1 MKNVAFLWHF
11 HQPPYWLDGE
21 LSLLPW
27 ARLHALRDYLD
38 MAPLLGEFPDVHM
51 TFNFTPSLLE
61 QLTHPRTDPFA
72 SAARKEPADLGLEE
86 KVFLLRHFFSA
97 SPNNQIRP
105 LPRYFELL
113 LHRGPE
119 AGPENLRARAAEW
132 PDNRFLD
139 LQVLFHLAWCG
150 ESLRRRPLIADLI
163 RKGRRF
169 TSGEKRDLL
178 DALDAAPSEIIPLYK
193 TGIGTGQISL
203 TTTPA
208 NHPILPILVNAQ
220 EIREAHP
227 ELNAYPFPPALPDA
241 RWHVEEALRMHAA
254 LFGAP
259 PRGIWPAE
267 GGVSEGILP
276 LLPVEAVFSDDLV
289 LYRSVAAEKNI
300 LFPFR
305 HPAHPALKLFFRNS
319 ELSNK
324 FGFVYGGMPPE
335 QAAED
340 FVRFVDG
347 IVSDGVLWVI
357 LDGEN
362 PWGGY
367 ADLGRPFLRRLFER
381 STARGIRFLN
391 LDDVLALDLPVQTI
405 EHLHPGSWIDASF
418 YIWTGDP
425 VKNRAWDLLAS
436 ARQSLRAAEA
446 PEGAWT
452 ALRAAEA
459 SDWFWWYGKG
469 NESPYKPDFDTLFRH
484 YLKLALFRAGCAASP
499 SLESP
504 LESGGDGSAIEQP
517 HEFIHPALDGRIT
530 SFYEWSGAVRV
541 PVSAGE
547 SMRASERLV
556 ESLFLGL
563 DAEHLYLR
571 LDPAGELTTG
581 GWEGLEVALHLVA
594 PREDSLAL
602 LPAAAPV
609 EEAHDRILEV
619 AVPFSALHLEPGMPA
634 AFYLELRGRTA
645 SRCPWTGVV
654 KFTVPHPDYEEEM
667 WRV

>member
-1 MKNVAFLWHF
+1 
-11 HQPPYWLDGE
+11 
-21 LSLLPW
+21 
-27 ARLHALRDYLD
+27 
-38 MAPLLGEFPDVHM
+38 M
-51 TFNFTPSLLE
+51 TFNFTPSLLG
-61 QLTHPRTDPFA
+61 QFLHPRTDPFA
-72 SAARKEPADLGLEE
+72 AAARKDPADLSPEE

-97 SPNNQIRP
+97 SMNTQIRP
-105 LPRYFELL
+105 LPRFFELL
-113 LHRGPE
+113 MHRGLDP
-119 AGPENLRARAAEW
+119 GPEDLRAGAAEW
-132 PDNRFLD
+132 PDNRLLD

-150 ESLRRRPLIADLI
+150 ESLRRRPLISELI

-169 TSGEKRDLL
+169 TGDEKRELL
-178 DALDAAPSEIIPLYK
+178 DALDAAPSEVIPLYK
-193 TGIGTGQISL
+193 NLVETGQISL

-227 ELNAYPFPPALPDA
+227 DLNAYPFPPALQDA
-241 RWHVEEALRMHAA
+241 RWHVEEALRMHTEV
-254 LFGAP
+254 FGAP

-267 GGVSEGILP
+267 GAVSEGILP
-276 LLPVEAVFSDDLV
+276 LLPVEAAFSDDLV
-289 LYRSVAAEKNI
+289 LYRSDAAEKNI

-305 HPAHPALKLFFRNS
+305 HPAQPGLKLFFRNS

-335 QAAED
+335 QAAAD
-340 FVRFVDG
+340 FVRFVGG
-347 IVSDGVLWVI
+347 IASDGVLWVI

-381 STARGIRFLN
+381 SADHGIRFLN
-391 LDDVLALDLPVQTI
+391 LNDVLALEQPVQTI
-405 EHLHPGSWIDASF
+405 GHLHPGSWIDASF
-418 YIWTGDP
+418 HIWTGDP

-436 ARQSLRAAEA
+436 ARQSLRAAKASE
-446 PEGAWT
+446 EAWT

-469 NESPYKPDFDTLFRH
+469 NESPYKPEFDTLFRH
-484 YLKLALFRAGCAASP
+484 YLKLALALAGVDASP
-499 SLESP
+499 AIESP
-504 LESGGDGSAIEQP
+504 LEAGHDESEMEQP
-517 HEFIHPALDGRIT
+517 HEFIHPSLDGRIT

-556 ESLFLGL
+556 ESLFLGF

-571 LDPAGELTTG
+571 LDPAAELSAG

-594 PREDSLAL
+594 PREDSVAL
-602 LPAAAPV
+602 FPATAPMA
-609 EEAHDRILEV
+609 EAHGRILEV
-619 AVPFSALHLEPGMPA
+619 AIPFSALHLGPADQA

-654 KFTVPHPDYEEEM
+654 KFTVPHPAYEEEM